1 MCKNTSKTTSLFAGL
16 TALFAMASAQ
26 AAVCPG
32 DVTLVYTRT
41 NDDTGHTYEVWR
53 KDGIKW
59 EDAEACALRPLEG
72 VPGAIVG
79 HLATVTSS
87 GENTW
92 LVDDLLQVALSK
104 VPPKLAQ
111 SQVWVGGFRDIS
123 AGPGAWRWVN
133 NEGPFSS
140 VNGGTVFTNWAENT
154 EGEQIEPNNV
164 GGSEN
169 HVTLGRFETL
179 YGWNDEGSAVNTIGG
194 FIVEYDTPREIGDCS
209 GLESP
214 TQACTTIEGQTLTF
228 PANSFGANDTVT
240 FSAFEFNDPRI
251 DPLTGK
257 CSGSPNQNRGPLI
270 LFDDVAAFGSNASLT
285 IPEYLCGSPRFL
297 VVKVEAEDLDIFKG
311 AVEIEHDTAVVLPDN
326 LYECSDP
333 ILGNLTPGPLYS
345 EDPQEQDVIVWQST
359 DPSRMLEGPAGL
371 SPPSV
376 GVGPST
382 GIYAGT
388 ATEATNGCG
397 STTGKSRTA
406 SYFVVGMHI
415 DFNRDYPLDEVA
427 LYQDFFALTQY
438 KLQLLLQSVQNARAA
453 LVIRNPE
460 GRAME
465 SQVRNAI
472 NAMNAGDPAAA
483 LTSINQ
489 FLKKVNDSTYQIT
502 GVPADQVEYNYNGDH
517 LMRGENIKFM
527 LRVKVIPYKP

>member
-1 MCKNTSKTTSLFAGL
+1 
-16 TALFAMASAQ
+16 
-26 AAVCPG
+26 V
-32 DVTLVYTRT
+32 
-41 NDDTGHTYEVWR
+41 
-53 KDGIKW
+53 
-59 EDAEACALRPLEG
+59 
-72 VPGAIVG
+72 
-79 HLATVTSS
+79 SS
-87 GENTW
+87 
-92 LVDDLLQVALSK
+92 
-104 VPPKLAQ
+104 
-111 SQVWVGGFRDIS
+111 
-123 AGPGAWRWVN
+123 
-133 NEGPFSS
+133 
-140 VNGGTVFTNWAENT
+140 
-154 EGEQIEPNNV
+154 
-164 GGSEN
+164 
-169 HVTLGRFETL
+169 
-179 YGWNDEGSAVNTIGG
+179 IGG
-194 FIVEYDTPREIGDCS
+194 FIVEYDTPRLIGECVEGTTS
-209 GLESP
+209 
-214 TQACTTIEGQTLTF
+214 TACTTIEGQTLAF
-228 PANSFGANDTVT
+228 PANSFQSGDKVSFT
-240 FSAFEFNDPRI
+240 AFEFNDPRI
-251 DPLTGK
+251 DPLTGR
-257 CSGSPNQNRGPLI
+257 CSVNRGPLV
-270 LFDDVAAFGSNASLT
+270 LFDDVAAFGPDASLT

-311 AVEIEHDTAVVLPDN
+311 AVEIEHDTATVLPDN

-333 ILGNLTPGPLYS
+333 ILGNLAPGPLYS

-359 DPSRMLEGPAGL
+359 DPRRMLEGPAGL
-371 SPPSV
+371 PPPSV

-415 DFNRDYPLDEVA
+415 DFNREYPLDQVA

-438 KLQLLLQSVQNARAA
+438 KLQLLLKSVQNARAA

-502 GVPADQVEYNYNGDH
+502 GVATDQLEYNYNGDH